1 MLSLIKND
9 LIYSIT
15 TGRKM
20 QVFFENPAFSAF
32 WQKENRLTTQKLS
45 EPVAIFVEINSVLIV
60 LVVVVAAAAALFV

>member
-1 MLSLIKND
+1 
-9 LIYSIT
+9 
-15 TGRKM
+15 M

-60 LVVVVAAAAALFV
+60 LVVVVAAAGALFV